1 MSNIIQD
8 NNGNTSHKRV
18 LNISVGVCAF
28 VLTLGLP
35 ALVIFKSGGDI
46 GANQVALILGL
57 WGLAIGGG
65 VASNMVE
72 KK

>member
-1 MSNIIQD
+1 MANLIQD
-8 NNGNTSHKRV
+8 NNGNTSHKRI

-28 VLTLGLP
+28 ILTLGLP
-35 ALVIFKSGGDI
+35 ALVIVKSGGDI
-46 GANQVALILGL
+46 GVNQVALILGL
-57 WGLAIGGG
+57 WAMAIGGG